1 MYTHAQREWNNSKE
15 WQSDKIDKDLCARL
29 MWFTFALW
37 IITVIYR
44 FYPSSLSSLLAK
56 NGAAMTKVPWIDLLR
71 LYTLK
76 ANQHQHCLA
85 ICQIPTYALKAQ
97 FHRIVHI
104 FSQWPCS
111 TLRLE
116 MIFDKKYASNKR
128 NTLTKANVCIKLT
141 NRSWYWST
149 VSFHKNDDYI
159 YIYWYTVKHLK

>member
-1 MYTHAQREWNNSKE
+1 MCIHMHNGSEITRKNGNQIKLIETCVHDWCDSHSPHESLLSYT
-15 WQSDKIDKDLCARL
+15 
-29 MWFTFALW
+29 
-37 IITVIYR
+37 V

-56 NGAAMTKVPWIDLLR
+56 NGVAMTKVPWIDLLR

-85 ICQIPTYALKAQ
+85 ISQIPTYALKAQ

-128 NTLTKANVCIKLT
+128 NTLTKANVRIKLR
-141 NRSWYWST
+141 NRTWYWST

-159 YIYWYTVKHLK
+159 YIDIP